1 MIDRIL
7 AFLVLCVVLSLP
19 LGIATAFTAEV
30 LLNFVFLWPLFMSGL
45 WITGGA
51 YFWLYRERHWPW
63 GDDVAPPELLGNPL
77 VSILIPCFNEG
88 VNVRE
93 TISAAMAQRYENIE
107 VIAINDGSSD
117 NTGEVL
123 DQLTQEYPRLRVIHL
138 ASNQGKAMAL
148 SAGAMAARSDLLV
161 CIDGDAMLDR
171 DAAAYMVAPLLENP
185 RVGAVTGNPR
195 IRTRSTLVG
204 RVQVG
209 EFSSIIGL
217 IKRTQRIYGQ
227 VFTVSG
233 VIAAFRKCAL
243 AEVGFWSNDM
253 VTEDIDISW
262 KLQLQHWSIFFAP
275 RALCW
280 ILMPETLAGLWK
292 QRLRWA
298 QGGAEVFLKNIR
310 NIWVWRNRRM
320 WPLIAEF
327 CLSAIWA
334 FTYFVSILL
343 FVVGL
348 FVTLPGNLAVPQI
361 FPPAFTGLLL
371 GVVCLLQF
379 SVSLLTERRYEKD
392 LTRSLFWIIWFPA
405 VYWMLSL
412 FTTLVAFTK
421 VMLKGRGKRA
431 RWISPDRGIGRIAP

>member
-1 MIDRIL
+1 MIDRI
-7 AFLVLCVVLSLP
+7 FSFFVLCTVLSLP
-19 LGIATAFTAEV
+19 LGVASVFTGEV
-30 LLNFVFLWPLFMSGL
+30 LLNFVFFWPLFMSGL
-45 WITGGA
+45 WIMGGI
-51 YFWLYRERHWPW
+51 YFWFYRERHWPW
-63 GDDVAPPELLGNPL
+63 DDDVAPPQLPGNPL
-77 VSILIPCFNEG
+77 VSILVPCFNEG
-88 VNVRE
+88 VNARE
-93 TISAAMAQRYENIE
+93 TIDAAMAQRYENIE

-117 NTGEVL
+117 NTAEVL
-123 DQLTQEYPRLRVIHL
+123 DQLTDVYPRLRVIHL
-138 ASNQGKAMAL
+138 AANQGKAMAL
-148 SAGAMAARSDLLV
+148 YTGAMAARSDLLV

-171 DAAAYMVAPLLENP
+171 DAAAYMVLPLLENP

-233 VIAAFRKCAL
+233 VIAAFRKRAL

-262 KLQLQHWSIFFAP
+262 KLQLQHWSIFFEP

-298 QGGAEVFLKNIR
+298 EGGAEVFLKNIR

-334 FTYFVSILL
+334 FTYFVSLLL

-348 FVTLPGNLAVPQI
+348 FVALPGNLAIPQI

-379 SVSLLTERRYEKD
+379 SVSLVIERRYEKN
-392 LTRSLFWIIWFPA
+392 LTGSLFWIIWFPV

-412 FTTLVAFTK
+412 FTTLVAFTR
-421 VMLKGRGKRA
+421 VMLKARNKRA
-431 RWISPDRGIGRIAP
+431 RWISPDRGIGRIVP